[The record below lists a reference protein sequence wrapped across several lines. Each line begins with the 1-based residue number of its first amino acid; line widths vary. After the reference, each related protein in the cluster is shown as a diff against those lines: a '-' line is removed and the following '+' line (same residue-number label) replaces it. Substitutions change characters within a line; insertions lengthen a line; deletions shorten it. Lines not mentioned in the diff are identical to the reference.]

1 MRVEYRRH
9 SMKVL
14 VLYGKS
20 QSANGI
26 ELEETAARLGHE
38 ATSGSIINV
47 SSEISNETSRFWLG
61 GDEITDIDVC
71 FVRSFGPGTCEQ
83 LTRRISMIEHM
94 ELSGIR
100 VVNPTYSFRRARD
113 KYSTQYTLSGA
124 GIPIATT
131 YTTES
136 LERAYRRSMEMG
148 VSVYKPILSSMGKG
162 SLKFDDPEI
171 AYNAWKML
179 SRVGMPLIVQE
190 YLENPG
196 RDLRVFVVGDEVVAT
211 AFKYGAPGGWKTNV
225 AQGGRMVDEPVPQEY
240 LELGIRASMALG
252 LIYSGVD
259 IMETPRGPV
268 VLEANGSPG
277 WQGIKDATGINVAEK
292 IVIHATERI

>member
-1 MRVEYRRH
+1 
-9 SMKVL
+9 MKVL
-14 VLYGKS
+14 VLYGRS
-20 QSANGI
+20 HSANGV
-26 ELEETAARLGHE
+26 ELVETAARLGHE
-38 ATSGSIINV
+38 ATAGSIINV
-47 SSEISNETSRFWLG
+47 SSEISNEASRFWLG
-61 GDEITDIDVC
+61 RKEITDVDVC
-71 FVRSFGPGTCEQ
+71 FIRSFGPGTCEQ

-100 VVNPTYSFRRARD
+100 VVNPAYSFRRARD

-124 GIPIATT
+124 GLPIATT

-136 LERAYRRSMEMG
+136 MERAYRRSQEMG

-162 SLKFDDPEI
+162 SLRFDDPEI
-171 AYNAWKML
+171 AYNAFKML

-196 RDLRVFVVGDEVVAT
+196 RDLRVFVVGGEVVAS
-211 AFKYGAPGGWKTNV
+211 AYKYGGPGEWKTNV
-225 AQGGRMVDEPVPQEY
+225 AQGGKMVAEPVPEEF
-240 LELGIRASMALG
+240 LDLGIRAAAALG

-277 WQGIKDATGINVAEK
+277 WQALKVATGVDVAEK
-292 IVIHATERI
+292 IVLHATEGL

>member
-1 MRVEYRRH
+1 
-9 SMKVL
+9 MKVL

-26 ELEETAARLGHE
+26 ELAETAIRLGHE
-38 ATSGSIINV
+38 VTTGTILDV
-47 SSEISNETSRFWLG
+47 SSEISNEASRFWLRT
-61 GDEITDIDVC
+61 DEITDIDVC
-71 FVRSFGPGTCEQ
+71 FIRSFGPGTCEQ

-100 VVNPTYSFRRARD
+100 MVNPTYSFRRARD
-113 KYSTQYTLSGA
+113 KYSTQYALSGA
-124 GIPIATT
+124 GLPIATT

-136 LERAYRRSMEMG
+136 MERAYRRSQEMG
-148 VSVYKPILSSMGKG
+148 VSVYKPILSSIGKG
-162 SLKFDDPEI
+162 SLRFDDPDI

-196 RDLRVFVVGDEVVAT
+196 RDIRVFVVGGEAI
-211 AFKYGAPGGWKTNV
+211 ASAYKYGVPGEWKTNV
-225 AQGGRMVDEPVPQEY
+225 AQGGRMVDEPVPEAI
-240 LELGIRASMALG
+240 LDLGVRAAEALG

-277 WQGIKDATGINVAEK
+277 WQALKAATGVDVAEK
-292 IVIHATERI
+292 IVMHATEEMLVG

>member
-1 MRVEYRRH
+1 
-9 SMKVL
+9 MKVL

-26 ELEETAARLGHE
+26 ELAETATRLGHE
-38 ATSGSIINV
+38 VAAGSILEV
-47 SSEISNETSRFWLG
+47 SSEISNEASRFWLG
-61 GDEITDIDVC
+61 NDEFTDYDVC

-113 KYSTQYTLSGA
+113 KYSTQYALSGA

-136 LERAYRRSMEMG
+136 MERAYRRSQEMG

-162 SLKFDDPEI
+162 SLRFDDPDI

-196 RDLRVFVVGDEVVAT
+196 RDIRVFVVGGKVIAS
-211 AFKYGAPGGWKTNV
+211 AYKYGVPGEWKTNV
-225 AQGGRMVDEPVPQEY
+225 AQGGKMVDEPVPEEI
-240 LELGIRASMALG
+240 LDLGVRAAEALG

-259 IMETPRGPV
+259 VMETPRGPV

-277 WQGIKDATGINVAEK
+277 WQALKAATGVDVAEK
-292 IVIHATERI
+292 IVLHATEGI

>member
-1 MRVEYRRH
+1 
-9 SMKVL
+9 MKVL

-26 ELEETAARLGHE
+26 ELEEAAARLGHE
-38 ATSGSIINV
+38 SSSGSIIEV
-47 SSEISNETSRFWLG
+47 SSEISNEASRFWLG
-61 GDEITDIDVC
+61 RKEITDVDVC

-94 ELSGIR
+94 ELSGIK

-113 KYSTQYTLSGA
+113 KYSTQYALSGA
-124 GIPIATT
+124 GLPIATT

-136 LERAYRRSMEMG
+136 MERAYRRSREMG

-196 RDLRVFVVGDEVVAT
+196 RDLRVFVVGDKVVAT

-225 AQGGRMVDEPVPQEY
+225 AQGGRMVDEPVPEEY
-240 LELGIRASMALG
+240 LELGIKASEALG

-277 WQGIKDATGINVAEK
+277 WQGIKKTTEVDIPEK
-292 IVIHATERI
+292 IVQYVTEGL

>member
-1 MRVEYRRH
+1 
-9 SMKVL
+9 MKVL

-20 QSANGI
+20 QSANGV
-26 ELEETAARLGHE
+26 ELAETAAGLGHD
-38 ATSGSIINV
+38 ATAGSIIDV
-47 SSEISNETSRFWLG
+47 SSEISNEASRFWLG
-61 GDEITDIDVC
+61 RDDVTDVDVC
-71 FVRSFGPGTCEQ
+71 FLRSFGPGTCEQ

-113 KYSTQYTLSGA
+113 KYSTQYALSGA
-124 GIPIATT
+124 GLPIAAT

-136 LERAYRRSMEMG
+136 MERAYRRSREMG

-162 SLKFDDPEI
+162 SLRFDDPEI
-171 AYNAWKML
+171 AYNAYKML

-196 RDLRVFVVGDEVVAT
+196 RDIRVFVVGREVVAS
-211 AFKYGAPGGWKTNV
+211 AYKYGVPGEWKTNV
-225 AQGGRMVDEPVPQEY
+225 AQGGRMVEEPVPEEI
-240 LELGIRASMALG
+240 LDLGVRATEALG
-252 LIYSGVD
+252 LDYSGVD
-259 IMETPRGPV
+259 VIETPRGPV

-277 WQGIKDATGINVAEK
+277 WQALNAVTGVDVAEK
-292 IVIHATERI
+292 IVLHATEEN

>member
-1 MRVEYRRH
+1 
-9 SMKVL
+9 MKVL

-20 QSANGI
+20 RSANGI
-26 ELEETAARLGHE
+26 ELADTAIRLGHE
-38 ATSGSIINV
+38 VASGSILDV

-61 GDEITDIDVC
+61 GDEVTDVDVC

-113 KYSTQYTLSGA
+113 KYSTQYALSGA

-136 LERAYRRSMEMG
+136 MERAYRRSQEMG

-162 SLKFDDPEI
+162 SLKFDDPDI

-196 RDLRVFVVGDEVVAT
+196 RDLRVFVVGAK
-211 AFKYGAPGGWKTNV
+211 AIASAYKYGVPGEWKTNV
-225 AQGGRMVDEPVPQEY
+225 AQGGKMVDEPVPQE
-240 LELGIRASMALG
+240 LLDLGVKAAKALG

-259 IMETPRGPV
+259 IMETSRGPV

-277 WQGIKDATGINVAEK
+277 WQALKAATGVDVAEK
-292 IVIHATERI
+292 IVLHATKGI